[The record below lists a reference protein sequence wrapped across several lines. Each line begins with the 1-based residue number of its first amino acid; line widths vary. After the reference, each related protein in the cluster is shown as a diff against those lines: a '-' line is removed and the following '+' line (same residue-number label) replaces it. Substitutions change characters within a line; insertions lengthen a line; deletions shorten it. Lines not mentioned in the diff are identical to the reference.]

1 MNHPDLFL
9 VSVVRTLVEVALLSL
24 LGQGAVGL
32 LAGARRAS
40 NPIYRLF
47 QVVTRPVIR
56 LTRWLAPAAILD
68 RHLPV
73 LAFFL
78 VFWLWILLAYAKRVL
93 CQWNGLAAC

>member
-1 MNHPDLFL
+1 
-9 VSVVRTLVEVALLSL
+9 
-24 LGQGAVGL
+24 
-32 LAGARRAS
+32 
-40 NPIYRLF
+40 
-47 QVVTRPVIR
+47 VIR
-56 LTRWLAPAAILD
+56 LTRWLAPTAILD